1 MQITKQH
8 AVLANLGSRYRQFA
22 LCIEGYA
29 DGTFKVAWG
38 YPVVVL
44 GNMLTHSVHCLCGDL
59 RIGALVLTPE
69 TYISMW
75 RSLLERAGDVDE
87 GAEMLRGLIIE
98 VRIDAESSSWR
109 YEQMRL
115 AESYHHI
122 LDLLPGEDDGQI
134 IACFDAG
141 DAEQLFAALVLAASR
156 AELSVRNALPPEVAD
171 MTFELEQK
179 SLF

>member
-1 MQITKQH
+1 MQITKQY
-8 AVLANLGSRYRQFA
+8 AVLANLASRHRQFA
-22 LCIEGYA
+22 LCIEGYE
-29 DGTFKVAWG
+29 DGTYKVAWG
-38 YPVVVL
+38 YPDVAL
-44 GNMLTHSVHCLCGDL
+44 GSMVTHSVHCLCGDV
-59 RIGALVLTPE
+59 RMGALVLTPE
-69 TYISMW
+69 AYISMW
-75 RSLLERAGDVDE
+75 RVLLERAGDVDE
-87 GAEMLRGLIIE
+87 AASKLHGLTVE

-115 AESYHHI
+115 AETHHHI
-122 LDLLPGEDDGQI
+122 LGLLPREEGGQI

-171 MTFELEQK
+171 MTFELEQE